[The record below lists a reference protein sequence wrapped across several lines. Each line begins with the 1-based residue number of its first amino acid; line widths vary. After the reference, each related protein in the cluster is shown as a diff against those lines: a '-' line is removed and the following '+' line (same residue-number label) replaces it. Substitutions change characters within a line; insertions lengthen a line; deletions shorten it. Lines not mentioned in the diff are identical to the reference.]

1 MIPKCADCK
10 TSLGDEFAG
19 SFMAMGFEVSLAK
32 RALKAAKHDTDAA
45 FEMML
50 DGTVPPADEPPS
62 SPSSSAGATVA
73 TVAASSSSS
82 SSSTSSSS
90 SSSSSAGAVVETS
103 GGDVEVSIREGADEG
118 GGGQGTLKRKRVAA
132 GPLDR
137 KEEGSAQKPKF
148 SSKGAIGEVEVEV
161 GVEVEGAGT
170 NGKGKAGGQR
180 SGEGEGEAEA
190 EAEAEGGGRGGGGGA
205 HEPESGGASIGK
217 ADRDAVADAAANDAE
232 VIDLSSAMLPA
243 EGNHGMLPADE
254 QEEEDMLRRA
264 IEASVAGA

>member
-1 MIPKCADCK
+1 
-10 TSLGDEFAG
+10 
-19 SFMAMGFEVSLAK
+19 MAMGFEVSLAK

-62 SPSSSAGATVA
+62 SPSSSAVATVA

-103 GGDVEVSIREGADEG
+103 GRDVEVSIREGADEG
-118 GGGQGTLKRKRVAA
+118 GGGQGTLRRKRVAA
-132 GPLDR
+132 GPIDR
-137 KEEGSAQKPKF
+137 EEEGPAQKPKF

-170 NGKGKAGGQR
+170 KGKGKAGGQR
-180 SGEGEGEAEA
+180 SGEG